1 MSLLLESLA
10 HSWEPFVLVVG
21 LLFIGHSAAHE
32 GLFESV
38 GQLCARVPG
47 GDLSLFVVTMLAVA
61 LVTAT
66 LNLDTAVVFMTPVA
80 LEAART
86 RGVDERAFLYG
97 TILMVNAASLL
108 LLGSNLTNMLVFAS
122 QPARGS
128 VVASH
133 MALPWVVSV
142 VLSIALVA
150 LAYRS
155 TFRPRS
161 SRASTDPISWSVGPG
176 LVSTVLAVVA
186 MLLLSHPAL
195 PILALGCSLEAYELV
210 ARRRVRWGE
219 VVRVASPV
227 VVVPLFLLAVAV
239 GWLSREWSAPTQWL
253 AHSGPMATAFAAAL
267 TSLLINNLPAASLF
281 AAGHVTHPYA
291 LLIGLD
297 LGPNAFVTGA
307 MSTMLWLRIARANG
321 ARPTIARFS
330 AIGIPVAVITILAAT
345 LVS

>member
-1 MSLLLESLA
+1 MTLLLDSLA
-10 HSWEPFVLVVG
+10 HSWEPFVLVIG

-47 GDLSLFVVTMLAVA
+47 GDFSLFVVTMLAVA

-122 QPARGS
+122 QPARGG
-128 VVASH
+128 VVAGH

-142 VLSIALVA
+142 VLTIGLVA
-150 LAYRS
+150 LRYRS
-155 TFRPRS
+155 TFRSRPPR
-161 SRASTDPISWSVGPG
+161 APANPISWAMGPG
-176 LVSTVLAVVA
+176 LAATVLAVVA

-195 PILALGCSLEAYELV
+195 PILALGCSLEAYELLG
-210 ARRRVRWGE
+210 RHRVRWGE
-219 VVRVASPV
+219 IVRVASPV
-227 VVVPLFLLAVAV
+227 VIVPLFLLAVAV
-239 GWLSREWSAPTQWL
+239 GWLSREWNAPTQWL
-253 AHSGPMATAFAAAL
+253 AHSGMMATAFAAAL
-267 TSLLINNLPAASLF
+267 MALLINNLPAASLF

-307 MSTMLWLRIARANG
+307 MSTLLWLRIARTSG
-321 ARPTIARFS
+321 ARPTLGRFS
-330 AIGIPVAVITILAAT
+330 ALGVPVAVITILAAT